1 MQTLKIIGLLVVI
14 AVAVGAVVYQAQ
26 QLHRKPFPG
35 GLEEAKLAQLEGQM
49 MGQMGAMDGP
59 GRPGMGPGGGQ
70 TLGNKEAKVV
80 IEANV
85 PLGPECHRKTLKLL
99 QALVEEEP
107 KRVYVKIISH
117 DSPEGMALASERG
130 TNCASVFV
138 NEQFK
143 FDLPAGPGKT
153 RHVEFWHRP
162 NDPDSAYR
170 SEDVIDAVHLK
181 LAEEYGKGLEETV
194 IAKIKATAK
203 EEAEE
208 E

>member
-1 MQTLKIIGLLVVI
+1 MQALKIIGLLVVI
-14 AVAVGAVVYQAQ
+14 AVAVGAVVYQVQ

-35 GLEEAKLAQLEGQM
+35 GLEQAKLAQMEGKM
-49 MGQMGAMDGP
+49 MGKMGAMG
-59 GRPGMGPGGGQ
+59 GPGMGQGGGQ
-70 TLGNKEAKVV
+70 TLGNKDAKVV
-80 IEANV
+80 VEAAV

-99 QALVEEEP
+99 QALAKEEP
-107 KRVYVKIISH
+107 ERVYVKIISH
-117 DSPEGMALASERG
+117 ESPEGMALVVKRG
-130 TNCASVFV
+130 THCASVFV

-143 FDLPAGPGKT
+143 FDLPAGPGET

-162 NDPDSAYR
+162 NDPDSTYR

-181 LAEEYGKGLEETV
+181 LAEEYGKGLEEAV
-194 IAKIKATAK
+194 IAKIKAAGK